1 MESIE
6 FLIIGGLVICQIYIF
21 VQNWKAIN
29 ALGQVFPDPSK
40 LGTYT
45 TDVLGIKYEL
55 IRNRGYSKEF
65 TQILTDTNKYLQ
77 NNKGAAADLG
87 LLKDISESTVDS
99 IDEKVQAQIATPL
112 YLGLLGTFA
121 GAILGIGSMISASDT
136 STIKSE
142 DLGKFL
148 FGILI
153 AMIGSFFGL
162 LFTLWGNHLL
172 KNAKAQ
178 RNEFKNAY
186 YTFLRTSLL
195 PRLNSDMQTS
205 MSSLKAVLDT
215 FNQDFFG
222 KIQNDFFQ
230 QIAKFVPLI
239 GQLTQ
244 NIAVQKDFLQKVED
258 IGITKLAN
266 ASIKVWDR
274 VDQSAHHFE
283 KFLGYQETLNASLE
297 EATNSVDIIS
307 EMLGRLSSLEE
318 AVIAVPTYL
327 QKHDDTLREW
337 VQFFTQHNKLLN
349 DVSLGMQQS
358 AQEAG
363 HNLHLM
369 LERNESQF
377 EADSQEAYEKWRAHF
392 KNLHDD
398 NIYQKIIE
406 FLHPFQN
413 LPEQQEALNKIQET
427 QAKKIAHVLDRLEGN
442 LNSNSEVIKRLDL
455 TTKILVDVV
464 SRPSWFERMINV
476 KKNPLSNGKGLAK

>member
-6 FLIIGGLVICQIYIF
+6 FLVISCLVIFQFYIF
-21 VQNWKAIN
+21 AQNWKAIN
-29 ALGQVFPDPSK
+29 ALQKIFPYPEQLSTNTVDIE
-40 LGTYT
+40 
-45 TDVLGIKYEL
+45 GIKYEL
-55 IRNRGYSKEF
+55 IVDNEESKEF
-65 TQILTDTNKYLQ
+65 SQIVTDTNKYLQ

-87 LLKDISESTVDS
+87 LLKDISESTTDS

-121 GAILGIGSMISASDT
+121 GAILGIGSIITTSDT
-136 STIKSE
+136 STIQSE
-142 DLGKFL
+142 DLGRFL

-162 LFTLWGNHLL
+162 LLTLWGNHLL

-178 RNEFKNAY
+178 RNELKNAY

-222 KIQNDFFQ
+222 KIQDDFFQ

-258 IGITKLAN
+258 IGITNLAN
-266 ASIKVWDR
+266 ASIKVWER

-283 KFLGYQETLNASLE
+283 KFLGYQETLNEGLVDAKHSVEIVSKMLNRLGSLE
-297 EATNSVDIIS
+297 EAIN
-307 EMLGRLSSLEE
+307 
-318 AVIAVPTYL
+318 AVPTYL
-327 QKHDDTLREW
+327 VKHDDTLREW
-337 VQFFTQHNKLLN
+337 VQFFTQHNKLLG
-349 DVSLGMQQS
+349 DASLGMQQS
-358 AQEAG
+358 VQESG
-363 HNLHLM
+363 HKLQAM
-369 LERNESQF
+369 LERSESQF

-392 KNLHDD
+392 KQLHDD

-413 LPEQQEALNKIQET
+413 LPEQQAALNKIQEN
-427 QAKKIAHVLDRLEGN
+427 QAKKMTQVIDRLEGS
-442 LNSNSEVIKRLDL
+442 LQSNSEVIKRLDSTSKL
-455 TTKILVDVV
+455 LVDVIT
-464 SRPSWFERMINV
+464 RPNWFERMIKV
-476 KKNPLSNGKGLAK
+476 KKKKELNGNGVYK